1 MVKVINIK
9 NKDFLSLAK
18 SRKTTYEFSKK
29 PVKESQL
36 KNILEAGR
44 WAPSCSNI
52 QPWYFVVVKN
62 KKTISKIMK
71 IAYYGDFHTDP
82 NILVVLLLRMDICT
96 GEHRCI
102 KRERISILEGNL
114 CVAMAAANMIFEA
127 TSLAIGSCILSPETK
142 KVLRILNM
150 QNEKSVPLMLGFGY
164 EKKGAYQKIRE
175 RKNLTEIVTYK

>member
-1 MVKVINIK
+1 MINIK
-9 NKDFLSLAK
+9 NQGFLSLAK

-29 PVKESQL
+29 PIKESQL

-52 QPWYFVVVKN
+52 QPWHFVVIKN

-71 IAYYGDFHTDP
+71 TAYYGDFHTDP
-82 NILVVLLLRMDICT
+82 NILVVLLLKNDICT
-96 GEHRCI
+96 GMHRCI
-102 KRERISILEGNL
+102 KKERISILEGNL
-114 CVAMAAANMIFEA
+114 CVAMAAANMILEA
-127 TSLAIGSCILSPETK
+127 TSLAIDSCILSPETK
-142 KVLRILNM
+142 KVLKILNK

>member
-1 MVKVINIK
+1 MINIK
-9 NKDFLSLAK
+9 NQGFLSLAK

-44 WAPSCSNI
+44 WAPSCSNT

-71 IAYYGDFHTDP
+71 TAYYGDFHTDP
-82 NILVVLLLRMDICT
+82 NMLVIIVLRKDICT
-96 GEHRCI
+96 GMHRCI
-102 KRERISILEGNL
+102 KKERISILEGNL
-114 CVAMAAANMIFEA
+114 CVAMAAANMILEA
-127 TSLAIGSCILSPETK
+127 TSLAIDSCILSPETK
-142 KVLRILNM
+142 KVLKILNK